1 MQTNKNAPTES
12 QGAKVI
18 TETHYNTVQ
27 KLTISKEQISEFCQA
42 LFLNA
47 TKPGYVQL
55 RCFQDDGKGT
65 ALTPWHA
72 VVVDP
77 KIGRAHV

>member
-1 MQTNKNAPTES
+1 MDAIKVPPAAGQHTGEAFKTAPIDYS
-12 QGAKVI
+12 IAG
-18 TETHYNTVQ
+18 Q

-55 RCFQDDGKGT
+55 RCFKDDGDGT
-65 ALTPWHA
+65 ALTPWL
-72 VVVDP
+72 
-77 KIGRAHV
+77 GRIQK